1 MLFTS
6 IPPAR
11 MPVEVSEQLTRSEMS
26 SPISSSRVKSWG
38 EGIARRSD
46 ACLESIAHRKRK
58 IPVVRRNWRGKPLV
72 VGFREL
78 ARGHFRLQHAV
89 DKRLE
94 LGVIL
99 SKHQTE
105 IEVASIDVRQK
116 AKRSEEHTSELQS
129 PC

>member
-1 MLFTS
+1 MKPMLFTS

-11 MPVEVSEQLTRSEMS
+11 MPVEVSEQLTESETS
-26 SPISSSRVKSWG
+26 SPVSSSRMKSGG
-38 EGIARRSD
+38 ERIARRGD
-46 ACLESIAHRKRK
+46 ACLERIAHRKRK
-58 IPVVRRNWRGKPLV
+58 VLVVRRNWRGKPLV

-99 SKHQTE
+99 SKHQTV
-105 IEVASIDVRQK
+105 I
-116 AKRSEEHTSELQS
+116 
-129 PC
+129 

>member
-1 MLFTS
+1 MIHERRYGHS
-6 IPPAR
+6 
-11 MPVEVSEQLTRSEMS
+11 M
-26 SPISSSRVKSWG
+26 KSWG
-38 EGIARRSD
+38 EGITRRSD

-58 IPVVRRNWRGKPLV
+58 VLVVRRNWRGKPLF

-99 SKHQTE
+99 SKHQTV
-105 IEVASIDVRQK
+105 IEEAAIDVRQK
-116 AKRSEEHTSELQS
+116 AKCLRIGRGGDQTSKQNVVLEKPERAAESKHQE
-129 PC
+129 